1 MPNPHP
7 DRASASRTV
16 VLVGCVKSKQSQ
28 PTLAKDLYT
37 SSLFQARR
45 RFAER
50 FGDRWFI
57 LSALHG
63 LVDPEQS
70 LAPYEQVLTA
80 GASRRWTE
88 QVFTALR
95 PQLQATDRVVLAAG
109 GHYRKYL
116 VPKLEQAG
124 HEVEAV
130 LTDVPGIQVQVRR
143 LNEAAQRGHW

>member
-1 MPNPHP
+1 MFDPHP
-7 DRASASRTV
+7 DCASRTI

-50 FGDRWFI
+50 FGERWFI

-63 LVDPEQS
+63 LVDPEQH
-70 LAPYEQVLTA
+70 LAPYEQVLKA
-80 GASRRWTE
+80 GESRRWAE
-88 QVFTALR
+88 QVFTALG
-95 PQLQATDRVVLAAG
+95 PQLQSGDRVVLAAG
-109 GHYRKYL
+109 GHYRKSL
-116 VPKLEQAG
+116 IPKLKQAG

-143 LNEAAQRGHW
+143 LNEAAQRGDW